1 MKNEKKIY
9 QKLTMMSAVI
19 GALLLAGCAG
29 NSTIPAEKIAGA
41 EKSIDLATKS
51 NAPADAPVELKSA
64 QDHLAEAKAAMD
76 KKDYD
81 KATRFAESATVDA
94 DLAQAKA
101 STAKSK
107 KAASDM
113 RESVHSLKKELNQEQ
128 PK

>member
-1 MKNEKKIY
+1 MKDEKKIY
-9 QKLTMMSAVI
+9 QKLTMISAVF

-41 EKSIDLATKS
+41 EKSIDQANKS
-51 NAPADAPVELKSA
+51 NAPAEAAVELKSA
-64 QDHLAEAKAAMD
+64 NDHLAEAKAAME

-81 KATRFAESATVDA
+81 QASRLAESATADA

-101 STAKSK
+101 TTAKSK
-107 KAASDM
+107 KAASAM
-113 RESVHSLKKELNQEQ
+113 RESVNSLRNQLNQMQ